1 MLAHGEANIVNDYR
15 RGVQDEGNVDA
26 QATIAE
32 AFEPCDAT
40 WRGLGLIPD
49 SGYRLREKYARFDA
63 LAKFSPIIEPTIEPK
78 GCRCGDVL
86 RGVMDPSECPLFATA
101 CSPEHPIGPCMVSSE
116 GSCAAFYKYL
126 R

>member
-1 MLAHGEANIVNDYR
+1 MI
-15 RGVQDEGNVDA
+15 DEPVGIADA
-26 QATIAE
+26 
-32 AFEPCDAT
+32 PDAT
-40 WRGLGLIPD
+40 VLPKIEGRGNP
-49 SGYRLREKYARFDA
+49 A
-63 LAKFSPIIEPTIEPK
+63 
-78 GCRCGDVL
+78 CRCGDVL

>member
-1 MLAHGEANIVNDYR
+1 MPRRPSTKRSSPVTP
-15 RGVQDEGNVDA
+15 RGVAWASFPIRDTSYVTN
-26 QATIAE
+26 TR
-32 AFEPCDAT
+32 PST
-40 WRGLGLIPD
+40 
-49 SGYRLREKYARFDA
+49 RLQVRAVV
-63 LAKFSPIIEPTIEPK
+63 EPTIEPK

>member
-1 MLAHGEANIVNDYR
+1 M
-15 RGVQDEGNVDA
+15 
-26 QATIAE
+26 
-32 AFEPCDAT
+32 P
-40 WRGLGLIPD
+40 
-49 SGYRLREKYARFDA
+49 
-63 LAKFSPIIEPTIEPK
+63 PIQGKPNPA
-78 GCRCGDVL
+78 CRCGDVL